1 MTNYSLINDSNKK
14 GCCSMRKYDKYDLLN
29 MQSRLVDMATV
40 NTCVI
45 IIQTAILYSKNY
57 SDITL
62 IAVLPIVYSLSY
74 MIYLIQQIN
83 HNIDN
88 MVEEFEDSEEEGEGY
103 DEEDIYDDMPPLI
116 PLTGPVNESYYDM
129 PELACS
135 TELNKRFETFDG
147 LPPLIRLSEQKSSNK
162 LSSESHILSQLKQIV
177 DETNARNLR
186 RRAREAKRESVD

>member
-1 MTNYSLINDSNKK
+1 MTNYSLINDSDNK
-14 GCCSMRKYDKYDLLN
+14 GCCSTRKYDRYDLLK
-29 MQSRLVDMATV
+29 MQSTLVDMATV

-88 MVEEFEDSEEEGEGY
+88 MFEDFEDEEEEGY

-116 PLTGPVNESYYDM
+116 PLSGPVNESYYDM

-135 TELNKRFETFDG
+135 TELNKRFEKVDD
-147 LPPLIRLSEQKSSNK
+147 LPPLIRLSEQKCSNK
-162 LSSESHILSQLKQIV
+162 TSSESYVLSQLKQVV

-186 RRAREAKRESVD
+186 RRAREAKREN